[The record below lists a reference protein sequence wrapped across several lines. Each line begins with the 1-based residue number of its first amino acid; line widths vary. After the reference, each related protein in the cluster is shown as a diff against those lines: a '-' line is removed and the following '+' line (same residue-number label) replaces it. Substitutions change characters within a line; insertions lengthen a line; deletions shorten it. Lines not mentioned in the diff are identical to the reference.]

1 MVVEY
6 RNDGCCFCYQ
16 VVQRVV
22 ACSLH
27 SASGDGDVSDPIVE
41 DLQPQPQH
49 RAAITSHNT
58 LFIFADDQRQSRLIS
73 ASILVSFSVAKQK
86 GKKVYKK
93 QKKGVDIHISY
104 PTLQTPSRRHPARHL
119 TVKMPLRSETS
130 LKCHLHCL
138 GPRAAIAG
146 YPCEWVATAR
156 FVLGAAG
163 GILRKWSVGAKI
175 SSASESK
182 LTITVGNLTTKIR
195 YIYRDLQE
203 GLLSGL
209 GCSLLIDN

>member
-1 MVVEY
+1 MMVVV
-6 RNDGCCFCYQ
+6 FAIKWSS
-16 VVQRVV
+16 V
-22 ACSLH
+22 LL
-27 SASGDGDVSDPIVE
+27 SAVSTINTSGDGD

-58 LFIFADDQRQSRLIS
+58 LFIFADDQRQPILIS
-73 ASILVSFSVAKQK
+73 ASILVSFSITKQK
-86 GKKVYKK
+86 GKKSVQQQK
-93 QKKGVDIHISY
+93 KKGVDIPISY

-163 GILRKWSVGAKI
+163 GILRKWSEGAKI

-182 LTITVGNLTTKIR
+182 LTITVENWRTKIR